1 MGANE
6 VSPNLVLKSETIDL
20 REIKDFSVERD
31 LFDMPGNYF
40 RKVSISYLDGHI
52 DDLADWNH
60 FISLLIGVD
69 YLDLINDRNISNPT
83 MREFGN
89 NRNKRYL
96 SMLRLANIHGK
107 IVDS

>member
-20 REIKDFSVERD
+20 SEIKDFSVERD

-40 RKVSISYLDGHI
+40 RKVSISYLDEHI

-60 FISLLIGVD
+60 FSLLMGVD
-69 YLDLINDRNISNPT
+69 YLYLINDRNISNPT

-89 NRNKRYL
+89 NRNQRYL
-96 SMLRLANIHGK
+96 SMLRLANINGK